1 MTIDTT
7 ALRGNYCFNAR
18 SSIQSI
24 DFKHSKFSQPV
35 CMQLN
40 YEGEWKFPFSAT
52 IPVFVLLILLTS
64 ASIIWLLKQ
73 DAKHKK
79 MPQTLDLSN
88 CKIAGPT
95 FCCELRENEFLTD
108 CLICTDKPMSQG
120 KKNKTLAQNNQMWMA
135 SFLPSSSSEEEEEEE
150 EEDSSSFIPYTE
162 MLQFPRKHFNFQ
174 TPRTADAETILD
186 STSGVLSVVGGSTLD
201 LSALGFSFF
210 PIRKNEMDTSGSQGN
225 EKASHSHSSSLGR
238 ISLTDVR
245 FPGPREHG
253 QHGTDS
259 NDCLEVSLLH
269 TLMNSSCTRLPADE
283 HCLYKKDHDF
293 TICYQKPTLD
303 QPVQV
308 SENPLLNEDPSMEK
322 FIYLQ
327 TLQVAE
333 DEGFAS
339 DCDSGNFTE
348 GTPPAS
354 TVLSD
359 ELRISDMEKR
369 YDKKFKF
376 KGYQHSHYMRRS

>member
-1 MTIDTT
+1 
-7 ALRGNYCFNAR
+7 
-18 SSIQSI
+18 
-24 DFKHSKFSQPV
+24 
-35 CMQLN
+35 
-40 YEGEWKFPFSAT
+40 
-52 IPVFVLLILLTS
+52 
-64 ASIIWLLKQ
+64 
-73 DAKHKK
+73 
-79 MPQTLDLSN
+79 
-88 CKIAGPT
+88 
-95 FCCELRENEFLTD
+95 
-108 CLICTDKPMSQG
+108 
-120 KKNKTLAQNNQMWMA
+120 MA

-245 FPGPREHG
+245 FPGPREHR